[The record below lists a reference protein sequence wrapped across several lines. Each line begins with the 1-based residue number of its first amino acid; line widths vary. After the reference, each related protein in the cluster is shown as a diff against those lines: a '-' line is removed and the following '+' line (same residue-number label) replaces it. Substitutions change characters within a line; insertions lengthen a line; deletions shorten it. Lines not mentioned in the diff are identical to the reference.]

1 MPEESRPAEAELSQ
15 LGRRLRS
22 ARLGLGWTQEQ
33 LAEKANLHHSYIGQV
48 ERGEKVPSLR
58 TLKRL
63 AEAMN
68 TPLDFLLGESPAY
81 TSQTDDL
88 VQELLALTRDCSRQD
103 LELVVAMV
111 RLVLAHLRHRRSVV
125 SGPDEG

>member
-1 MPEESRPAEAELSQ
+1 MPEKTGPNEAELNQ
-15 LGRRLRS
+15 IGRRLRA

-63 AEAMN
+63 AEAMH
-68 TPLDFLLGESPAY
+68 TPLDFLLGESPGYAD
-81 TSQTDDL
+81 QTDDL
-88 VQELLALTRDCSRQD
+88 LQELLALARDCPRQD
-103 LELVVAMV
+103 LELVVRVV
-111 RLVLAHLRHRRSVV
+111 RLMVGHLRHRRGVV